1 MFTMDREL
9 RFFRTKIKK
18 WECMFFRLRGRGRFF
33 FCMWMEEECFGE
45 WESEYDK
52 EEETPIKEKE
62 KERNKEEEKEKEKS

>member
-45 WESEYDK
+45 WESVLCVK
-52 EEETPIKEKE
+52 MKEK
-62 KERNKEEEKEKEKS
+62 KSKYVFEILRECTVAFN